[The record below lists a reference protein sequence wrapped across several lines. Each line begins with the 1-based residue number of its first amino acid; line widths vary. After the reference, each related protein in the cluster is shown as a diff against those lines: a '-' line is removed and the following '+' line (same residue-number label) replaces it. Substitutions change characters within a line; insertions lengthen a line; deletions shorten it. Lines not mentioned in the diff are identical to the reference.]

1 WMRLTRS
8 KIFRVS
14 GRPSR
19 RGRSRS
25 NISDRLFNQ
34 PPTTASSLRL
44 CFRTGTSIAFVS
56 FDELCGLVG
65 DKVFHPLD
73 EKPIARGFVDRGIVA
88 CAYRVK
94 LILSGERLNK
104 SPVVQPVFMKLE

>member
-1 WMRLTRS
+1 MSPRPQCKRWMRLTRS

-14 GRPSR
+14 GRPSHR
-19 RGRSRS
+19 RRSRS

-34 PPTTASSLRL
+34 PPTTASSLSL

-56 FDELCGLVG
+56 FHELCGLVG

-73 EKPIARGFVDRGIVA
+73 EKPVALGFVDRRIVT

-94 LILSGERLNK
+94 LFLSRERLN
-104 SPVVQPVFMKLE
+104 